1 VAHALQDRLAGVVKD
16 PDSLNTQEEA
26 RLLQAAHAMLKVSGP
41 VRIDAAG
48 VNRLND
54 GRFMVGHLQD
64 AHLTNRG
71 TGVVWRTVTVRGQPT
86 AAPGAMVSGMTV
98 SKRLFGMTGAPV
110 NPAALK
116 QGDRV
121 IVLISG
127 ASQQGRSMMAVVDDA
142 LPAGFEV
149 ETVLGPQDGA
159 STQKDQAGG
168 PFRFLGPLT
177 DVSVQEA
184 RDDRYVASLSLPGNK
199 DFAVAYVAR
208 ATTPGDFFLPG
219 VEARDMYHPAVAARS
234 VSGRAKIAAGP

>member
-1 VAHALQDRLAGVVKD
+1 
-16 PDSLNTQEEA
+16 
-26 RLLQAAHAMLKVSGP
+26 ML
-41 VRIDAAG
+41 
-48 VNRLND
+48 
-54 GRFMVGHLQD
+54 F
-64 AHLTNRG
+64 
-71 TGVVWRTVTVRGQPT
+71 
-86 AAPGAMVSGMTV
+86 
-98 SKRLFGMTGAPV
+98 
-110 NPAALK
+110 
-116 QGDRV
+116 
-121 IVLISG
+121 
-127 ASQQGRSMMAVVDDA
+127 RS
-142 LPAGFEV
+142 V

-168 PFRFLGPLT
+168 PFRFLGALT

>member
-1 VAHALQDRLAGVVKD
+1 
-16 PDSLNTQEEA
+16 
-26 RLLQAAHAMLKVSGP
+26 
-41 VRIDAAG
+41 
-48 VNRLND
+48 
-54 GRFMVGHLQD
+54 
-64 AHLTNRG
+64 
-71 TGVVWRTVTVRGQPT
+71 
-86 AAPGAMVSGMTV
+86 
-98 SKRLFGMTGAPV
+98 
-110 NPAALK
+110 
-116 QGDRV
+116 
-121 IVLISG
+121 
-127 ASQQGRSMMAVVDDA
+127 MMAVVDDA

-168 PFRFLGPLT
+168 PFRFLGALT
-177 DVSVQEA
+177 DVNVQEA